1 MAPTGLRIGAHG
13 FAPMAPDYLQRKVT
27 AMPRPFWLVRPRAD
41 GGCDYV
47 SFLPG
52 PGIPSAATPCDA
64 IADAPG
70 DAKIEMREGCHLPPQ
85 MPLLKRRLWLPLAE
99 AEAQRLRLQEEGGYR
114 RSEPL
119 F

>member
-1 MAPTGLRIGAHG
+1 
-13 FAPMAPDYLQRKVT
+13 
-27 AMPRPFWLVRPRAD
+27 MPRPFWLVRPRAD

-52 PGIPSAATPCDA
+52 SGTPSAATSSEA
-64 IADAPG
+64 TTSKATLSEATTSE
-70 DAKIEMREGCHLPPQ
+70 ATIEMREGCHLPPQ
-85 MPLLKRRLWLPLAE
+85 MPLLKRRLWLPLEE

>member
-1 MAPTGLRIGAHG
+1 MRKILWHLFGISHVTCHANFTTVSC
-13 FAPMAPDYLQRKVT
+13 FAYWT
-27 AMPRPFWLVRPRAD
+27 TSAD
-41 GGCDYV
+41 
-47 SFLPG
+47 PG
-52 PGIPSAATPCDA
+52 TPSAATSCGAPGDA
-64 IADAPG
+64 AG

-85 MPLLKRRLWLPLAE
+85 MPLLKRRLWLPLEE

>member
-1 MAPTGLRIGAHG
+1 
-13 FAPMAPDYLQRKVT
+13 
-27 AMPRPFWLVRPRAD
+27 MPRPFWLVRPRAD

-52 PGIPSAATPCDA
+52 PGTPSAASSGA
-64 IADAPG
+64 SAPG
-70 DAKIEMREGCHLPPQ
+70 AATIEMREGSHLPPQ
-85 MPLLKRRLWLPLAE
+85 MPLLKRRLWLPVEE
-99 AEAQRLRLQEEGGYR
+99 AEAQRLRLQEEGGYH

>member
-1 MAPTGLRIGAHG
+1 M
-13 FAPMAPDYLQRKVT
+13 
-27 AMPRPFWLVRPRAD
+27 
-41 GGCDYV
+41 

-52 PGIPSAATPCDA
+52 PGTPSAATPCDA
-64 IADAPG
+64 T
-70 DAKIEMREGCHLPPQ
+70 IEMREGCHLPPQ

-114 RSEPL
+114 RSDPL

>member
-1 MAPTGLRIGAHG
+1 
-13 FAPMAPDYLQRKVT
+13 
-27 AMPRPFWLVRPRAD
+27 MPRPFWLVRPRAD

-52 PGIPSAATPCDA
+52 SGTPSAATSSEATPSEA
-64 IADAPG
+64 TTSEATLSEAT
-70 DAKIEMREGCHLPPQ
+70 IEMREGCHLPPQ
-85 MPLLKRRLWLPLAE
+85 MPLLKRRLWLPLEE

>member
-1 MAPTGLRIGAHG
+1 
-13 FAPMAPDYLQRKVT
+13 
-27 AMPRPFWLVRPRAD
+27 MPRPFWLVRPRAD

-52 PGIPSAATPCDA
+52 SGTPSAATSSEA
-64 IADAPG
+64 THSE
-70 DAKIEMREGCHLPPQ
+70 AKPSEATIEMREGCHLPPQ
-85 MPLLKRRLWLPLAE
+85 MPLLKRRLWLPLEE

>member
-1 MAPTGLRIGAHG
+1 
-13 FAPMAPDYLQRKVT
+13 
-27 AMPRPFWLVRPRAD
+27 MPRPFWLVRPRAD

-52 PGIPSAATPCDA
+52 SGTPSAATSSEATPSEA
-64 IADAPG
+64 TLSEATTSEAT
-70 DAKIEMREGCHLPPQ
+70 IEMREGCHLPPQ

>member
-1 MAPTGLRIGAHG
+1 
-13 FAPMAPDYLQRKVT
+13 
-27 AMPRPFWLVRPRAD
+27 MPRPFWLVRPRAD

-52 PGIPSAATPCDA
+52 PGTPSAAT
-64 IADAPG
+64 
-70 DAKIEMREGCHLPPQ
+70 IEMREGCHLPPQ
-85 MPLLKRRLWLPLAE
+85 MPLLKRRMWLPLEE

>member
-1 MAPTGLRIGAHG
+1 MPTVVPTPWAQGRQTA
-13 FAPMAPDYLQRKVT
+13 LQRKVT
-27 AMPRPFWLVRPRAD
+27 AVPRPFWLVRPRAD

-52 PGIPSAATPCDA
+52 PGTPSAAAPCDA

-85 MPLLKRRLWLPLAE
+85 MPLLKRRLWLPLEE

>member
-1 MAPTGLRIGAHG
+1 
-13 FAPMAPDYLQRKVT
+13 
-27 AMPRPFWLVRPRAD
+27 MPRPFWLVRPRAD

-52 PGIPSAATPCDA
+52 SGTPSAATSSEA
-64 IADAPG
+64 TLSEAT
-70 DAKIEMREGCHLPPQ
+70 IEMREGCHLPPQ
-85 MPLLKRRLWLPLAE
+85 MPLLKRRLWLPLEE

>member
-1 MAPTGLRIGAHG
+1 
-13 FAPMAPDYLQRKVT
+13 
-27 AMPRPFWLVRPRAD
+27 MPRPFWLVRPRAD

-52 PGIPSAATPCDA
+52 SGTPSAATSSEATPSEA
-64 IADAPG
+64 TTSEATLSEAT
-70 DAKIEMREGCHLPPQ
+70 IEMREGCHLPPQ
-85 MPLLKRRLWLPLAE
+85 MPLLKRRLWLPLEE
-99 AEAQRLRLQEEGGYR
+99 AEAQRLRFQEEGGYR

>member
-1 MAPTGLRIGAHG
+1 
-13 FAPMAPDYLQRKVT
+13 
-27 AMPRPFWLVRPRAD
+27 MPRPFWLVRPRAD

-52 PGIPSAATPCDA
+52 SGTPSAATPSEA
-64 IADAPG
+64 TPSEATPSE
-70 DAKIEMREGCHLPPQ
+70 AKPSEATIEIREGCHLPPQ
-85 MPLLKRRLWLPLAE
+85 MPLLKRRLWLPLEE

>member
-1 MAPTGLRIGAHG
+1 
-13 FAPMAPDYLQRKVT
+13 
-27 AMPRPFWLVRPRAD
+27 MPRPFWLVRPRAD

-52 PGIPSAATPCDA
+52 SGTASAATPSEA
-64 IADAPG
+64 TPSEATPSEPT
-70 DAKIEMREGCHLPPQ
+70 IEMREGCHLPPQ
-85 MPLLKRRLWLPLAE
+85 MPLLKRRLWLPLEE

>member
-1 MAPTGLRIGAHG
+1 
-13 FAPMAPDYLQRKVT
+13 
-27 AMPRPFWLVRPRAD
+27 MPRPFWLVRPRAD

-52 PGIPSAATPCDA
+52 SGTPSAATSSEA
-64 IADAPG
+64 TTSEATTSEAT
-70 DAKIEMREGCHLPPQ
+70 IEMREGCHLPPQ
-85 MPLLKRRLWLPLAE
+85 MPLLKRRLWLPLEE

>member
-1 MAPTGLRIGAHG
+1 
-13 FAPMAPDYLQRKVT
+13 
-27 AMPRPFWLVRPRAD
+27 MPRPFWLVRPRAD

-52 PGIPSAATPCDA
+52 SGTPSAATSSEATHSEVKPSEA
-64 IADAPG
+64 TV
-70 DAKIEMREGCHLPPQ
+70 EMREGCHLPPQ
-85 MPLLKRRLWLPLAE
+85 MPLLKRRLWLPLEE

>member
-1 MAPTGLRIGAHG
+1 
-13 FAPMAPDYLQRKVT
+13 
-27 AMPRPFWLVRPRAD
+27 MPRPFWLVRPRAD
-41 GGCDYV
+41 GGSDYV

-52 PGIPSAATPCDA
+52 SGTPSAATPSEA
-64 IADAPG
+64 TPSEAPPSE
-70 DAKIEMREGCHLPPQ
+70 ATIEMREGCHLPPQ
-85 MPLLKRRLWLPLAE
+85 MPLLKRRLWLPLEE

>member
-1 MAPTGLRIGAHG
+1 
-13 FAPMAPDYLQRKVT
+13 
-27 AMPRPFWLVRPRAD
+27 MPRPFWLVRPRAD

-52 PGIPSAATPCDA
+52 PGTPSAAGPSAAGPSAAAPCDA

-85 MPLLKRRLWLPLAE
+85 MPLLKRRLWLPLEE

>member
-1 MAPTGLRIGAHG
+1 
-13 FAPMAPDYLQRKVT
+13 
-27 AMPRPFWLVRPRAD
+27 MPRPFWLVRPRAD

-52 PGIPSAATPCDA
+52 SGTPSAATPSEA
-64 IADAPG
+64 TPSEAPPSE
-70 DAKIEMREGCHLPPQ
+70 ATVEMREGCHLPPQ
-85 MPLLKRRLWLPLAE
+85 MPLLKRRLWLPLEE

>member
-1 MAPTGLRIGAHG
+1 
-13 FAPMAPDYLQRKVT
+13 
-27 AMPRPFWLVRPRAD
+27 MPRPFWLVRPRAD

-52 PGIPSAATPCDA
+52 SGTPSAATSSEA
-64 IADAPG
+64 TTSEATLSEAT
-70 DAKIEMREGCHLPPQ
+70 IEMREGCHLPPQ
-85 MPLLKRRLWLPLAE
+85 MPLLKRRLWLPLEE

>member
-1 MAPTGLRIGAHG
+1 
-13 FAPMAPDYLQRKVT
+13 
-27 AMPRPFWLVRPRAD
+27 MPRPFWLVRPRAD

-52 PGIPSAATPCDA
+52 SGTPSAATPSEA
-64 IADAPG
+64 TPSEAPPSEET
-70 DAKIEMREGCHLPPQ
+70 IEMREGCHLPPQ
-85 MPLLKRRLWLPLAE
+85 MPLLKRRLWLPLEE

>member
-1 MAPTGLRIGAHG
+1 
-13 FAPMAPDYLQRKVT
+13 
-27 AMPRPFWLVRPRAD
+27 MPRPFWLVRPRAD

-52 PGIPSAATPCDA
+52 SGTPSAATSSEA
-64 IADAPG
+64 T
-70 DAKIEMREGCHLPPQ
+70 IEMREGCHLPPQ
-85 MPLLKRRLWLPLAE
+85 MPLLKRRLWLPLEE
-99 AEAQRLRLQEEGGYR
+99 AEAQRVRLQEEGGYR

>member
-1 MAPTGLRIGAHG
+1 
-13 FAPMAPDYLQRKVT
+13 
-27 AMPRPFWLVRPRAD
+27 MPRPFWLVRPRAD

-52 PGIPSAATPCDA
+52 SGTPSAATPSEA
-64 IADAPG
+64 TPSEAPPSE
-70 DAKIEMREGCHLPPQ
+70 ATIEMREGCHLPPQ
-85 MPLLKRRLWLPLAE
+85 MPLLKRRLWLPLEE

>member
-1 MAPTGLRIGAHG
+1 
-13 FAPMAPDYLQRKVT
+13 
-27 AMPRPFWLVRPRAD
+27 MPRPFWLVRPRAD

-52 PGIPSAATPCDA
+52 SGTPSAATSSEA
-64 IADAPG
+64 THSE
-70 DAKIEMREGCHLPPQ
+70 AKPSEATVEMREGCHLPPQ
-85 MPLLKRRLWLPLAE
+85 MPLLKRRLWLPLEE

>member
-1 MAPTGLRIGAHG
+1 
-13 FAPMAPDYLQRKVT
+13 
-27 AMPRPFWLVRPRAD
+27 MPRPFWLVRPRAD

-52 PGIPSAATPCDA
+52 AGTPSAATSSEATPSEA
-64 IADAPG
+64 TTSEATLSEAT
-70 DAKIEMREGCHLPPQ
+70 IEMREGCHLPPQ
-85 MPLLKRRLWLPLAE
+85 MPLLKRRLWLPLEE

>member
-1 MAPTGLRIGAHG
+1 
-13 FAPMAPDYLQRKVT
+13 
-27 AMPRPFWLVRPRAD
+27 MPRPFWLVRPRAD

-52 PGIPSAATPCDA
+52 PSNPGAAPSSAAT
-64 IADAPG
+64 
-70 DAKIEMREGCHLPPQ
+70 IEMREGSHLPPQ
-85 MPLLKRRLWLPLAE
+85 MPLLKRRLWLPLEE

-114 RSEPL
+114 RSDPL

>member
-1 MAPTGLRIGAHG
+1 
-13 FAPMAPDYLQRKVT
+13 
-27 AMPRPFWLVRPRAD
+27 MPRPFWLVRPRAD

-52 PGIPSAATPCDA
+52 SGTPSAATPSEA
-64 IADAPG
+64 TPSEATPSEAT
-70 DAKIEMREGCHLPPQ
+70 IEIREGCHLPPQ
-85 MPLLKRRLWLPLAE
+85 MPLLKRRLWLPLEE

>member
-1 MAPTGLRIGAHG
+1 
-13 FAPMAPDYLQRKVT
+13 
-27 AMPRPFWLVRPRAD
+27 MPRPFWLARPRAD

-52 PGIPSAATPCDA
+52 PGTPSATSPSAASPCDA
-64 IADAPG
+64 TV
-70 DAKIEMREGCHLPPQ
+70 EMREGCHLPPQ

>member
-1 MAPTGLRIGAHG
+1 MPSPLFHTASGAS
-13 FAPMAPDYLQRKVT
+13 
-27 AMPRPFWLVRPRAD
+27 PFWLVRPRSD

-47 SFLPG
+47 SFSPAHG
-52 PGIPSAATPCDA
+52 GVEI
-64 IADAPG
+64 
-70 DAKIEMREGCHLPPQ
+70 REGSHLPPQ
-85 MPLLKRRLWLPLAE
+85 MPLLKRRLWLPLEE

>member
-1 MAPTGLRIGAHG
+1 
-13 FAPMAPDYLQRKVT
+13 
-27 AMPRPFWLVRPRAD
+27 MPRPFWLVRPRAD

-52 PGIPSAATPCDA
+52 SGTPSAATPSEA
-64 IADAPG
+64 TPSE
-70 DAKIEMREGCHLPPQ
+70 AKPSEATIEIREGCHLPPQ
-85 MPLLKRRLWLPLAE
+85 MPLLKRRLWLPLEE